1 MSAFGQGLRAS
12 IRLDLAEV
20 LRSRWLLFTAAVY
33 ALLIATFVVVAT
45 RESSVFGFTGM
56 GRVLLSFAHA
66 LVVVLP
72 LLALTATGQV
82 VGRARDD
89 GTLELLIGHGV
100 GRSAY
105 LAGVALVRLAVLL
118 VPLAALLVGSAL
130 VARGVWRQP
139 IPWTVVGRSLLAS
152 SALVVAF
159 TGLGMAASAFVREP
173 ARGLVCILVLWA
185 LGVALLD
192 FGVIG
197 AMLRFHVSPRL
208 VFALAAV
215 NPVESARLALLS
227 GVAPD
232 LPTLG
237 QVGFYLSTRVGAA
250 GLLAI
255 GLAWPTCVGLA
266 SFGAA
271 LSRFRHAD
279 VV

>member
-1 MSAFGQGLRAS
+1 MTGLVAA
-12 IRLDLAEV
+12 IKLDVAEI
-20 LRSRWLLFTAAVY
+20 LRSRWLLFTGAVY
-33 ALLIATFVVVAT
+33 AVLVATFVVVGT
-45 RESSVFGFTGM
+45 RESAVFGFTGM

-89 GTLELLIGHGV
+89 GTLELLLGHGV
-100 GRSAY
+100 GRTAY
-105 LAGVALVRLAVLL
+105 LGGVAIVRFTVLL
-118 VPLAALLVGSAL
+118 APLALLLVGSAL
-130 VARGVWRQP
+130 FARIAWHQA
-139 IPWTVVGRSLLAS
+139 IPWIVVGRSLLACA
-152 SALVVAF
+152 ALLVAF
-159 TGLGMAASAFVREP
+159 TGLGMAVSAFVREP
-173 ARGLVCILVLWA
+173 AKGIVCVMILWA

-208 VFALAAV
+208 VFVLAAL
-215 NPVESARLALLS
+215 NPVEAARLALLS
-227 GVAPD
+227 GVTPD
-232 LPTLG
+232 LASLG
-237 QVGFYLSTRVGAA
+237 QVGFYLATRVGPV
-250 GLLAI
+250 GLLAA
-255 GLAWPTCVGLA
+255 GVAWPVLVGVA